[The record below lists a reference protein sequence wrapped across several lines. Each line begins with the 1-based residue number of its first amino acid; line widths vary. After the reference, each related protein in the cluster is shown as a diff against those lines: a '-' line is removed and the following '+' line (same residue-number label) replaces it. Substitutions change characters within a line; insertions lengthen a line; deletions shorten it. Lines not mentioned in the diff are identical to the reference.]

1 MRMRSAWA
9 AAATVGSMLA
19 IASPAAA
26 IDQPPGSLENVELVG
41 NLPEGKYATA
51 INFLTYG
58 SGSNARDVMLITG
71 RFGLKTY
78 DLADPTQPVL
88 LDEVGNEDLR
98 LPGDPPAKLDPPQ
111 QSTYWQN
118 EDMDIDARR
127 KLAFLSRDPRSF
139 RGSTGSD
146 ASIAGVY
153 IIDAKDPEDLQLIS
167 FKQLPTGHTTS
178 CVNDCDFL
186 WTGGPA
192 STASQQQAPLNWT
205 GGRPIIVTDVRDP
218 AHPVSYQDQPVDL
231 FRQDGVT
238 AYSHDVDVDDAGIA
252 WVSGLGGMR
261 GYWTEGR
268 HYDPLLGAVREA
280 TAVEPI
286 PYAGGGLADDATS
299 WPESAE
305 EDADTRGGWMHNGM
319 RPVGNGLEDGPR
331 FGPGG
336 IKPGSLVMGTEEWFN
351 DSTCDGEGQFIIAS
365 LDGSYDGEGWKSTR
379 DDPFRLKTVGTWSP
393 KDKEGTVPL
402 PSCSAH
408 YFDLKDRLIAYAWY
422 GQGTRFLDVTDAG
435 NPIQVA
441 YYRPDGGN
449 VWASYFHDGYVYTAD
464 HARGIDVLRLTGGV
478 EDQRKKGKDLVAPA
492 MSEAQAT
499 FLREQAGTELRPDP
513 QLGWLCPLPA

>member
-1 MRMRSAWA
+1 MRMGSAWA
-9 AAATVGSMLA
+9 AAAAVGALLGA
-19 IASPAAA
+19 ASPAAA
-26 IDQPPGSLENVELVG
+26 IEQPAGSLKNVELVG
-41 NLPEGKYATA
+41 NVPEGKYATA

-58 SGSNARDVMLITG
+58 HGSHARDVMLITG

-78 DLADPTQPVL
+78 DLADPAAPVL
-88 LDEVGNEDLR
+88 LDEVTNEDLR

-118 EDMDIDARR
+118 EDMDVDARR

-146 ASIAGVY
+146 TSVAGVY
-153 IIDAKDPEDLQLIS
+153 IVDAKDPEDLQLVS

-192 STASQQQAPLNWT
+192 SSASQRQAPLNWT

-218 AHPVSYQDQPVDL
+218 AHPVSYPDRPVDL

-261 GYWTEGR
+261 GYYTEGR
-268 HYDPLLGAVREA
+268 HYDPQTGAVREA
-280 TAVEPI
+280 TPVEPI
-286 PYAGGGLADDATS
+286 PYAGGGLADDAVS
-299 WPESAE
+299 DENP
-305 EDADTRGGWMHNGM
+305 GGWMHNGV
-319 RPVGNGLEDGPR
+319 RPAGRGLKDGPA

-336 IKPGSLVMGTEEWFN
+336 IRPGSLVLGTEEWFN
-351 DSTCDGEGQFIIAS
+351 GSTCDGEGQFVIAS
-365 LDGSYDGEGWKSTR
+365 LQGSYDGEGWRSTPEN
-379 DDPFRLKTVGTWSP
+379 PFRLKTVGTWSP
-393 KDKEGTVPL
+393 KDQPGTVPQS
-402 PSCSAH
+402 SCSAH

-441 YYRPDGGN
+441 YYRPDEGN
-449 VWASYFHDGYVYTAD
+449 VWASYFHDGYVFTAD
-464 HARGIDVLRLTGGV
+464 HARGIDILRLTGGV
-478 EDQRKKGKDLVAPA
+478 ENQRKRGKDLVAPA
-492 MSEAQAT
+492 MSEAQAA
-499 FLREQAGTELRPDP
+499 FLREQAATELRPDP
-513 QLGWLCPLPA
+513 QLGWLCPLSA

>member
-1 MRMRSAWA
+1 MGKRSAWA
-9 AAATVGSMLA
+9 VLAAAGAMLA
-19 IASPAAA
+19 GASPAAA
-26 IDQPPGSLENVELVG
+26 IEQPAGALKNVELMG

-51 INFLTYG
+51 INFLSYG
-58 SGSNARDVMLITG
+58 DGRHERDVMLITG

-78 DLADPTQPVL
+78 DLANPTEPEL
-88 LDEVGNEDLR
+88 LDEIGNEELR

-118 EDMDIDARR
+118 EDMDVDTRR

-139 RGSTGSD
+139 RGTTSSD
-146 ASIAGVY
+146 TSVAGVY
-153 IIDAKDPEDLQLIS
+153 IVDAKDPEDLRLLS

-192 STASQQQAPLNWT
+192 STTTQAQAPLSWT
-205 GGRPIIVTDVRDP
+205 GGRPIIATDVRDP
-218 AHPVSYQDQPVDL
+218 SNPVSYENRPVDL
-231 FRQDGVT
+231 FRQDGTT

-268 HYDPLLGAVREA
+268 HYDPLRGEVRTA
-280 TAVEPI
+280 TPVDPI
-286 PYAGGGLADDATS
+286 PYAGGGFPPDAIDETQ
-299 WPESAE
+299 WP
-305 EDADTRGGWMHNGM
+305 GGFMHNGM
-319 RPVGNGLEDGPR
+319 RPTGKGLKDGPA
-331 FGPGG
+331 FGPDGV
-336 IKPGSLVMGTEEWFN
+336 KPGSLVMGTEEDFN
-351 DSTCDGEGQFIIAS
+351 NTTCNGEGQFTIAS
-365 LDGSYDGEGWKSTR
+365 LEGSYDGEGWKSTPQ
-379 DDPFRLKTVGTWSP
+379 DKFRLKKVGTWSP
-393 KDKEGTVPL
+393 KDKEGTVQL

-449 VWASYFHDGYVYTAD
+449 VWASYFHNGYVYTAD
-464 HARGIDVLRLTGGV
+464 AARGIDILRLTGGV
-478 EDQRKKGKDLVAPA
+478 EDQRKKGKDLVAPT
-492 MSEAQAT
+492 MSETQQA
-499 FLREQAGTELRPDP
+499 FLREQARTELRPDP